1 MKKEAVEVLFT
12 SIKNDEKMIERL
24 ALLIER
30 TGSTLLEDVC
40 APVATNVLVD
50 VEGILSVLKNKFPG
64 FTFEYKGPVFNN
76 NDVEGLKFAC
86 TTPER
91 FVKKTD
97 RWVDTFKD
105 PYSLTQNEEFTEK
118 RPRDWTER
126 TFPLDT
132 FPSGYYEVKY
142 L

>member
-12 SIKNDEKMIERL
+12 SIKNDQKMIDRL

-30 TGSTLLEDVC
+30 TESTILEDVC

-50 VEGILSVLKNKFPG
+50 VEGVLSTLEDKFPG
-64 FTFEYKGPVFNN
+64 FLFKYKGPVFNG
-76 NDVEGLKFAC
+76 NDVEGLKFEC

-97 RWVDTFKD
+97 RWVDAFKEA
-105 PYSLTQNEEFTEK
+105 YSLIQTEEFTEK

-126 TFPLDT
+126 TFPLNYFSED
-132 FPSGYYEVKY
+132 FYEVKY